1 MAQVNN
7 TSKVKVSQAFRDAIE
22 SFVITKM
29 DSNPFFAK
37 KVCNPNKNIDDCL
50 TYILNTVKNSGIQGF
65 ADDEIFSMAVHYYEE
80 ENLEIGKPI
89 NCKIVVNHHV
99 ELTPE
104 EIEELKQ
111 KARDDVY
118 NKERTRLTTT
128 GSIKKHTAKPAV
140 TATESSEET
149 LTLF

>member
-1 MAQVNN
+1 MEQAKN
-7 TSKVKVSQAFRDAIE
+7 TSKVNVSQAFRDAIE
-22 SFVITKM
+22 SFVIAKM
-29 DSNPFFAK
+29 DSNPLFAK
-37 KVCNPNKNIDDCL
+37 KVCNPKKNIDDCL
-50 TYILNTVKNSGIQGF
+50 TYILNTVRNLGIQGF

-89 NCKIVVNHHV
+89 NAKIVVNHHV

-111 KARDDVY
+111 RARDDVY
-118 NKERTRLTTT
+118 NKERSRLTTT
-128 GSIKKHTAKPAV
+128 GSLKRQSVKPTV